1 MTAAERQAIV
11 DKTYGRYYN
20 KGIGSVP
27 LNFLS
32 TVDTTGGNSGSPTL
46 NAKAQLVGLLFDGVY
61 ESIISDWDFDPKI
74 SRSIHLDSRYML
86 WIMEHVSGADN
97 LLQEMDIV
105 DE

>member
-1 MTAAERQAIV
+1 MTAKEQSTILA
-11 DKTYGRYYN
+11 KTYGRYYD
-20 KGIGSVP
+20 KPVGSVP

-32 TVDTTGGNSGSPTL
+32 TVDTTGGNSGSPTM

-97 LLQEMDIV
+97 LIEEMDIV
-105 DE
+105 E